1 MLQFCEQPRPVLLP
15 LLQGPGRPR
24 GAAGR
29 GRAAGDPGNPG
40 PTGATGTIE
49 PAAYG
54 GLYSDTLETM
64 ELTAGVPAALTNLNV
79 PKDADRTILGPSTIT
94 IEETGIYWVSYSVI
108 YAFSDTTDIHFN
120 VTANGSNLLSALT
133 INYYTP
139 VDGLE
144 TLGRAAQF
152 ALAAG
157 DVLELTV
164 TSTMTSG
171 TLALPGLGTGLD
183 VARIA

>member
-1 MLQFCEQPRPVLLP
+1 VEGP
-15 LLQGPGRPR
+15 QGIQGIQ
-24 GAAGR
+24 
-29 GRAAGDPGNPG
+29 G